1 MMPIAGRLP
10 FEWIYPT
17 GEKQEVRDPK
27 WEQYYEWGTVI
38 AGDCHYVK
46 RHMPTKLEGK
56 IIATN
61 TTTAS
66 DVELFR
72 TMGVKYLVTTSPV
85 MDGRSF
91 GANMLE
97 AALVAIAGKGRAL
110 ENEELKEL
118 LDQLGFE
125 PQLQELTSMDAIV
138 MAGGIPKPED
148 PLYEFT
154 QGEPKALLDVA
165 GKPMVQWVL
174 DAISGTESVERVV
187 LISLPEEAG
196 LTCSKPVTYLPDQ
209 GGLLENVRGGI
220 EKAVEINPE
229 ATHVLT
235 VSSDIPMI
243 KSEMIDWMVKENSG
257 SDLELYYTVIL
268 REVMEKR
275 FPDQNGRI
283 HS

>member
-1 MMPIAGRLP
+1 
-10 FEWIYPT
+10 
-17 GEKQEVRDPK
+17 
-27 WEQYYEWGTVI
+27 
-38 AGDCHYVK
+38 
-46 RHMPTKLEGK
+46 
-56 IIATN
+56 
-61 TTTAS
+61 
-66 DVELFR
+66 
-72 TMGVKYLVTTSPV
+72 
-85 MDGRSF
+85 
-91 GANMLE
+91 
-97 AALVAIAGKGRAL
+97 
-110 ENEELKEL
+110 
-118 LDQLGFE
+118 
-125 PQLQELTSMDAIV
+125 MDAIV

-154 QGEPKALLDVA
+154 QGEPKAVLDVA

-220 EKAVEINPE
+220 EKAVDINPE

-235 VSSDIPMI
+235 VSSDIPII

-275 FPDQNGRI
+275 FPESKRSYTLLKDAELCGGDLNMIRSSTVHANVDLWDQIVAARKSVFKQAALLGYGNLLLLLSRQLTLDGAVKRVTEKMNI
-283 HS
+283 TGKAVISPYAELGMDVDKPHQLEIVRTELANTQPA

>member
-1 MMPIAGRLP
+1 
-10 FEWIYPT
+10 
-17 GEKQEVRDPK
+17 
-27 WEQYYEWGTVI
+27 
-38 AGDCHYVK
+38 
-46 RHMPTKLEGK
+46 
-56 IIATN
+56 
-61 TTTAS
+61 
-66 DVELFR
+66 
-72 TMGVKYLVTTSPV
+72 
-85 MDGRSF
+85 
-91 GANMLE
+91 
-97 AALVAIAGKGRAL
+97 
-110 ENEELKEL
+110 
-118 LDQLGFE
+118 
-125 PQLQELTSMDAIV
+125 MDAIV

-174 DAISGTESVERVV
+174 DAISGTESVERGV

-220 EKAVEINPE
+220 EKAVDINPE

-275 FPDQNGRI
+275 FPESKRSYTLLKDAELCGGDLNMIRSSTVHANVDLWDQIVAARKSVFKQAALLGYGNLLLLLSRQLTLDGAVKRVTEKMNI
-283 HS
+283 TGKAVISPYAELGMDVDKPHQLEIVRTELANTQPA

>member
-1 MMPIAGRLP
+1 
-10 FEWIYPT
+10 
-17 GEKQEVRDPK
+17 
-27 WEQYYEWGTVI
+27 
-38 AGDCHYVK
+38 
-46 RHMPTKLEGK
+46 
-56 IIATN
+56 
-61 TTTAS
+61 
-66 DVELFR
+66 
-72 TMGVKYLVTTSPV
+72 
-85 MDGRSF
+85 
-91 GANMLE
+91 
-97 AALVAIAGKGRAL
+97 
-110 ENEELKEL
+110 
-118 LDQLGFE
+118 
-125 PQLQELTSMDAIV
+125 MDAIV

-187 LISLPEEAG
+187 LVSLPEEVG
-196 LTCSKPVTYLPDQ
+196 LTCSKPVTYIPDQ

-220 EKAVEINPE
+220 EKAVDINPE

-235 VSSDIPMI
+235 VSSDIPII

-275 FPDQNGRI
+275 FPESKRSYTLLKDAELCGGDLNMIRSSTVHANVDLWDQIVAARKSVFKQAALLGYGNLLLLLSRQLTLDGAVKRVTEKMNI
-283 HS
+283 TGKAVISPYAELGMDVDKPHQLEIVRTELANTQPA

>member
-1 MMPIAGRLP
+1 
-10 FEWIYPT
+10 
-17 GEKQEVRDPK
+17 
-27 WEQYYEWGTVI
+27 
-38 AGDCHYVK
+38 
-46 RHMPTKLEGK
+46 
-56 IIATN
+56 
-61 TTTAS
+61 
-66 DVELFR
+66 
-72 TMGVKYLVTTSPV
+72 
-85 MDGRSF
+85 
-91 GANMLE
+91 
-97 AALVAIAGKGRAL
+97 
-110 ENEELKEL
+110 
-118 LDQLGFE
+118 
-125 PQLQELTSMDAIV
+125 MDAIV

-220 EKAVEINPE
+220 EKAVDINPE

-275 FPDQNGRI
+275 FPESKRSYTLLKDAELCGGDLNMIRSSTVHANVDLWDQIVAARKSVFKQAALLGYGNLLLLLSRQLTLDGAVKRVTEKMNI
-283 HS
+283 TGKAVISPYAELGMDVDKPHQLEIVRTELANTQPA

>member
-1 MMPIAGRLP
+1 
-10 FEWIYPT
+10 
-17 GEKQEVRDPK
+17 
-27 WEQYYEWGTVI
+27 
-38 AGDCHYVK
+38 
-46 RHMPTKLEGK
+46 
-56 IIATN
+56 
-61 TTTAS
+61 
-66 DVELFR
+66 
-72 TMGVKYLVTTSPV
+72 
-85 MDGRSF
+85 
-91 GANMLE
+91 
-97 AALVAIAGKGRAL
+97 
-110 ENEELKEL
+110 
-118 LDQLGFE
+118 
-125 PQLQELTSMDAIV
+125 MDAIV

-154 QGEPKALLDVA
+154 QGEPKAVLDVA

-220 EKAVEINPE
+220 EKAVDINPE

-275 FPDQNGRI
+275 FPESKRSYTLLKDAELCGGDLNMIRSSTVHANIDLWDQIVAARKSVFKQAALLGYGNLLLLLSRQLTLDGAVKRVTEKMNI
-283 HS
+283 TGKAVISPYAELGMDVDKPHQLEIVRTELANTQPA

>member
-1 MMPIAGRLP
+1 
-10 FEWIYPT
+10 
-17 GEKQEVRDPK
+17 
-27 WEQYYEWGTVI
+27 
-38 AGDCHYVK
+38 
-46 RHMPTKLEGK
+46 
-56 IIATN
+56 
-61 TTTAS
+61 
-66 DVELFR
+66 
-72 TMGVKYLVTTSPV
+72 
-85 MDGRSF
+85 
-91 GANMLE
+91 
-97 AALVAIAGKGRAL
+97 
-110 ENEELKEL
+110 
-118 LDQLGFE
+118 
-125 PQLQELTSMDAIV
+125 MDAIV

-154 QGEPKALLDVA
+154 QGEPKAVLDVA

-220 EKAVEINPE
+220 EKAVDINPE

-275 FPDQNGRI
+275 FPESKRSYTLLKDAELCGGDLNMIRSSTVHANVDLWDQIVAARKSVFKQAALLGYGNLLLLLSRQLTLDGAVKRVTEKMNI
-283 HS
+283 TGKAVISPYAELGMDVDKPHQLEIVRTELANTQPA